1 MRTPEEAEAAPAFSK
16 RTQQVLVKVFE
27 VTVGAI
33 LAFTTT
39 GVIIYIDGKNPWA
52 AFGGI
57 AYGAFGTPFLFAL
70 TLVQM
75 TPILLTGLGAL
86 VIFAAQIWNI
96 GQEGQLYVGAL
107 FATWVAL
114 GLSTAPWFIVMP
126 AALVASVVGGIVW
139 SGIGGILY
147 AYFGTDAI
155 ISAIMLNY
163 IATFLVHYS
172 VLGPP
177 IGQPNSGGNAISL
190 AVPLAAQLPII
201 YPGTDLDA
209 GFVVAMAMPFVV
221 YVILSRTTLGY
232 SIRAMGFNKAAA
244 RYAGVKSRSTVLA
257 VFALSGALS
266 GLAGG
271 VVLLGFQYRLQ
282 VGLSPG
288 YGTMGIIAALLGGRD
303 PIGTIFGALFTAALL
318 NGTSVTTITQGLSSF
333 LVNVLQG
340 ITIIV
345 VVALS
350 SEKIRLAEKLHLA
363 KGRK

>member
-1 MRTPEEAEAAPAFSK
+1 MKVQEVKTDRVPSPRIRGT
-16 RTQQVLVKVFE
+16 LVRVSE
-27 VTVGAI
+27 VAIGAT
-33 LAFTTT
+33 LAFLTT
-39 GVIIYIDGKNPWA
+39 GLVIFADGKNPLA

-57 AYGAFGTPFLFAL
+57 AYGAFGTPYLFAL

-75 TPILLTGLGAL
+75 SPILLTGLGAL
-86 VIFAAQIWNI
+86 IIFAAQIWNI

-107 FATWVAL
+107 FATAVAL
-114 GLSTAPWFIVMP
+114 GLSSEPWFVVMP
-126 AALVASVVGGIVW
+126 AALLASVIGGIVW
-139 SGIGGILY
+139 SEIGGVLY
-147 AYFGTDAI
+147 AFFGTDAI

-163 IATFLVHYS
+163 IAMFLVHYV

-177 IGQPNSGGNAISL
+177 IGQPDSGGNAISL

-209 GFVVAMAMPFVV
+209 GFLVALAMPFVV

-232 SIRAMGFNKAAA
+232 SIRAMGFNKQAA

-282 VGLSPG
+282 IGLSPG

-303 PIGTIFGALFTAALL
+303 PVGTIFGALFTAALL
-318 NGTSVTTITQGLSSF
+318 NGTSVTTITQGISSF
-333 LVNVLQG
+333 LVDVLQG
-340 ITIIV
+340 ITIIT

-350 SEKIRLAEKLHLA
+350 SEKLHLS
-363 KGRK
+363 RRRR